1 MNLENYNKAIGVLTK
16 ILKMYPDDKNY
27 FDKLISCYNLSSKDD
42 DALIF
47 LKRDEFN
54 RLKGKTVDQ
63 VRDFYLPFV

>member
-1 MNLENYNKAIGVLTK
+1 MENTRATRHVPPSLDRAIDAL
-16 ILKMYPDDKNY
+16 DK
-27 FDKLISCYNLSSKDD
+27 DAPLRDAVGGLLC

-63 VRDFYLPFV
+63 VRDFYLPFI